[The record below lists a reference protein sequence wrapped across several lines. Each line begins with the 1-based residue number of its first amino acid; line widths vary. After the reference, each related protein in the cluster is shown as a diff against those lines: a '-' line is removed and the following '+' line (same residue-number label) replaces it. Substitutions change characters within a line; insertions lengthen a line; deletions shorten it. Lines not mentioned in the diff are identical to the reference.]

1 MAGAGTPSAPTAV
14 TPTPARSKQRLIEH
28 PARVA
33 TVIVTL
39 AVVIS
44 LGALLLNHSD
54 TDTRTERIYPTAVET
69 VSPRPGEL
77 IRQQDTITADLRDGL
92 TGVLL
97 ISGPGVNGEVPLDQ
111 LEIVKPLSQIS
122 FRPGPGKDL
131 ERFEPGDYTAT
142 VLYWVGTQFDRPAK
156 VGSYAWRFRVGA

>member
-1 MAGAGTPSAPTAV
+1 MCIRDS
-14 TPTPARSKQRLIEH
+14 
-28 PARVA
+28 
-33 TVIVTL
+33 
-39 AVVIS
+39 
-44 LGALLLNHSD
+44 NHSD

-77 IRQQDTITADLRDGL
+77 IRLQDTVTADLRDGL

-97 ISGPGVNGEVPLDQ
+97 IDRQEVPLDQ

-131 ERFEPGDYTAT
+131 ERFEPGVHTAT
-142 VLYWVGTQFDRPAK
+142 VLYWVGTQFERPAK
-156 VGSYAWRFRVGA
+156 VGSYSWQFRAGA

>member
-28 PARVA
+28 PGRVA
-33 TVIVTL
+33 IVIVTL

-77 IRQQDTITADLRDGL
+77 IRLQDTITADLRDGL

-97 ISGPGVNGEVPLDQ
+97 IDRQEVPLDQ

-131 ERFEPGDYTAT
+131 ERFEPGVHTAT
-142 VLYWVGTQFDRPAK
+142 VLYWVGTQFNRPAK
-156 VGSYAWRFRVGA
+156 VGSYSWQFRAGA

>member
-14 TPTPARSKQRLIEH
+14 TPTPARSKPRLIEH

-44 LGALLLNHSD
+44 LGALLLNRSD

-77 IRQQDTITADLRDGL
+77 IRLQDTVTADLREKARRGL
-92 TGVLL
+92 
-97 ISGPGVNGEVPLDQ
+97 
-111 LEIVKPLSQIS
+111 
-122 FRPGPGKDL
+122 
-131 ERFEPGDYTAT
+131 A
-142 VLYWVGTQFDRPAK
+142 PA
-156 VGSYAWRFRVGA
+156 